1 MFSKTSNVQAE
12 ESVSKIGA
20 MDFQLISISWNII
33 LPGIVRN
40 SILDG

>member
-20 MDFQLISISWNII
+20 MDFQLISMGWTIISS
-33 LPGIVRN
+33 GIVRN